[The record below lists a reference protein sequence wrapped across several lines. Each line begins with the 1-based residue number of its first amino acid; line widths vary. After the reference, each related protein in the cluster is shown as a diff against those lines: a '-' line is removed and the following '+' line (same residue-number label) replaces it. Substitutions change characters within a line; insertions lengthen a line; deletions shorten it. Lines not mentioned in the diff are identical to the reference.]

1 MTLEAQAQ
9 KLEAQAQKL
18 VAGLV
23 RLAVMAPADGPE
35 PQHGLPPAQRQV
47 MLLLG
52 RRDREFRLS
61 DLAAELGSTV
71 AATMA
76 IVSPLI
82 AEGLVEMRPAPSYAA
97 RDMRIAA
104 TERGLSTTPAPANWA
119 DSLLGHVEDLDDKTQ
134 ARLLRLVTAK
144 IGLLQQQGSIPVTKM
159 CLSCR
164 FFDGYRH
171 PGTDNPHHCWFV
183 DAPFGYRELRL
194 HCPDHI
200 AGNLPP
206 QSG

>member
-1 MTLEAQAQ
+1 MT
-9 KLEAQAQKL
+9 LEAQAQKL

-23 RLAVMAPADGPE
+23 RVAVMAPTDAPPAE
-35 PQHGLPPAQRQV
+35 RAALPPPHRQV
-47 MLLLG
+47 LLLLG

-61 DLAAELGSTV
+61 DLAAELGSSV

-76 IVSPLI
+76 IVSPLV
-82 AEGLVEMRPAPSYAA
+82 ADGLVEMRPAPSYAA
-97 RDMRIAA
+97 HDMRIAA
-104 TERGLSTTPAPANWA
+104 TERGLALTPAPSNWA
-119 DSLLGHVEDLDDKTQ
+119 ENVLGTVEDLDEHTQ
-134 ARLLRLVTAK
+134 ARLLRIVTTR
-144 IGLLQQQGSIPVTKM
+144 ITQLQREGRIPVSRM

-171 PGTDNPHHCWFV
+171 PGTDTPHHCWFV

-200 AGNLPP
+200 PGGTPP
-206 QSG
+206 RTG

>member
-1 MTLEAQAQ
+1 MT
-9 KLEAQAQKL
+9 LEAQAQKL

-23 RLAVMAPADGPE
+23 RVAVMAPADAPE
-35 PQHGLPPAQRQV
+35 PDHGLPPAHRQV

-52 RRDREFRLS
+52 YRDREYRLS
-61 DLAAELGSTV
+61 DLAGDLGASV

-76 IVSPLI
+76 LLSPLI

-97 RDMRIAA
+97 RDMRVAA
-104 TERGLSTTPAPANWA
+104 TDRGLATTPAPANWA
-119 DSLLGHVEDLDDKTQ
+119 GKLLAEVEGLTDNQ
-134 ARLLRLVTAK
+134 QQRLLRMVTAR
-144 IGLLQQQGSIPVTKM
+144 IGLMQQQNSIPVTRM

-171 PGTDNPHHCWFV
+171 PGTETPHHCWFV
-183 DAPFGYRELRL
+183 DAPFGYKELRL

-200 AGNLPP
+200 PGVPP
-206 QSG
+206 KPA

>member
-1 MTLEAQAQ
+1 MP
-9 KLEAQAQKL
+9 LEAQAQKL

-23 RLAVMAPADGPE
+23 RVAAMAPVDGPA
-35 PQHGLPPAQRQV
+35 PDHGLPPAHRQV

-52 RRDREFRLS
+52 RRDREYRLS
-61 DLAAELGSTV
+61 DLAADLGASV

-76 IVSPLI
+76 LLSPLI
-82 AEGLVEMRPAPSYAA
+82 ADGLVEMSPAPSYAA
-97 RDMRIAA
+97 RDMRVAA
-104 TERGLSTTPAPANWA
+104 TDRGLSTTPAPANWA
-119 DSLLGHVEDLDDKTQ
+119 DRLLAEVEGLSDNQQ
-134 ARLLRLVTAK
+134 ARLLRMVTAR
-144 IGLLQQQGSIPVTKM
+144 IGLLQQQGSIPITRM

-171 PGTDNPHHCWFV
+171 PGTPAPHHCWFV

-200 AGNLPP
+200 PGAPP
-206 QSG
+206 TPGR

>member
-1 MTLEAQAQ
+1 MTLEAH
-9 KLEAQAQKL
+9 AQKL

-23 RLAVMAPADGPE
+23 RVAVMAPTDAPE
-35 PQHGLPPAQRQV
+35 PEHGLPPAHRQV
-47 MLLLG
+47 MLLLS

-76 IVSPLI
+76 IVSPLV
-82 AEGLVEMRPAPSYAA
+82 ADGLVEMRPAPSYAA
-97 RDMRIAA
+97 HDMRVAA
-104 TERGLSTTPAPANWA
+104 TERGLATTPAPANWA
-119 DSLLGHVEDLDDKTQ
+119 DALLGEVDRLDEGTQ
-134 ARLLRLVTAK
+134 VRLLRLVTTR
-144 IGLLQQQGSIPVTKM
+144 ISTMQQEGRIPVTRM

-171 PGTDNPHHCWFV
+171 PGTDAPHHCWFV

-200 AGNLPP
+200 TGGAPP
-206 QSG
+206 RPAS